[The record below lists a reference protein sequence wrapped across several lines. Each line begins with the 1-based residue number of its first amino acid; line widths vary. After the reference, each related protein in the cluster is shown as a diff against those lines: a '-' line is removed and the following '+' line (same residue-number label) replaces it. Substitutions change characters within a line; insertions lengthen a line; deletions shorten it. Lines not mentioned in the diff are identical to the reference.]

1 MSKWKIYKAYEKVPP
16 IVTDELWEKAN
27 QKLLSRSKSAKLYQK
42 HQTKYPLSGKLYCD
56 KHKCGFVR
64 NVRHYKNRT
73 DEIYWY
79 CSNFHKTG
87 RKNCSGACFK
97 QDDLYNML
105 LSVFKTYEIYK
116 EEICEELLA
125 LYNSFSKIE
134 ENNKQEIKL
143 QNELDTLNKRQ
154 DKLLD
159 LALDGILSKEDLK
172 LKKCIIE
179 KQIQEIELKLEK
191 LEKDKIKEQKQK
203 YNSKVF
209 KDKILK
215 ELNITK
221 ENLEI
226 YIEELLDKIIV
237 IDKENQEETLIS
249 SKKEKKKIQTKKQN
263 EEDVELRIILTGS
276 KIISIGNL
284 SKPMKISQLAK
295 NEGTD

>member
-1 MSKWKIYKAYEKVPP
+1 MPP
-16 IVTDELWEKAN
+16 IVSEELWEKAN

-42 HQTKYPLSGKLYCD
+42 HQTKYSLSGKLYCD

-64 NVRHYKNRT
+64 KVRHYKNRT

-79 CSNFHKTG
+79 CSYFHKTG
-87 RKNCSGACFK
+87 RKNCLGACFK
-97 QDDLYNML
+97 QDDLYNVL

-116 EEICEELLA
+116 EEICEELLVF
-125 LYNSFSKIE
+125 YNSLSKIE
-134 ENNKQEIKL
+134 ENDKQEIKL

-159 LALDGILSKEDLK
+159 FALDGILSKGDLK
-172 LKKCIIE
+172 LKKFIIE
-179 KQIQEIELKLEK
+179 RQIQEIELELEQLEK
-191 LEKDKIKEQKQK
+191 NKIKEQKQK

-221 ENLEI
+221 ENLEN

-237 IDKENQEETLIS
+237 IDKENQEGKLIS
-249 SKKEKKKIQTKKQN
+249 LKKEKQKMQMKKQN
-263 EEDVELRIILTGS
+263 EEDVELKIILTGS
-276 KIISIGNL
+276 KIVSIGNP
-284 SKPMKISQLAK
+284 SKAIKISQLAESK
-295 NEGTD
+295 GTD